1 MKKHGYPSP
10 SPHAFQGTTCLFK
23 PVDLLDLG
31 NLSGSLTDGQKL
43 PPGSVPT
50 QMLKKY
56 CLRASQENFV
66 AGKLLEKRPQSF
78 SEDMPVKDKNTE
90 V

>member
-10 SPHAFQGTTCLFK
+10 PHVHFRAATCLFK

-31 NLSGSLTDGQKL
+31 NLSGSLTDGRKL

-66 AGKLLEKRPQSF
+66 AGRLLEK
-78 SEDMPVKDKNTE
+78 ETTE
-90 V
+90 FQ